1 MNIIWK
7 PGVQFLV
14 DYTLNQK
21 NIIKTELASLNL
33 FSQQKEEFKIDK
45 SQTTVLFEKPGNL
58 LVYQLMSL
66 VAPGNTDFTT
76 GTFIIQV

>member
-1 MNIIWK
+1 M
-7 PGVQFLV
+7 
-14 DYTLNQK
+14 
-21 NIIKTELASLNL
+21 ELASFNL

-45 SQTTVLFEKPGNL
+45 SQTTVRIEKPGNL

-76 GTFIIQV
+76 ETVIIQV